1 MDSVTKSVLDKY
13 LDRAVAG
20 KNKYGTDMDRNDLNV
35 VQWLQH
41 LQEEMMDATLTLKN
55 YYKNRRS
62 MSEFTKSINDEGME
76 MMNRMWQLFQPL
88 NNMWQRVLKDPSKK
102 ENYFWTD
109 EELLTIK
116 HTAEAFVS
124 GDKSGK

>member
-41 LQEEMMDATLTLKN
+41 LQEEMMDATLYVEKLLQEQEKHERV
-55 YYKNRRS
+55 YKVN
-62 MSEFTKSINDEGME
+62 
-76 MMNRMWQLFQPL
+76 
-88 NNMWQRVLKDPSKK
+88 
-102 ENYFWTD
+102 
-109 EELLTIK
+109 
-116 HTAEAFVS
+116 
-124 GDKSGK
+124 

>member
-41 LQEEMMDATLTLKN
+41 LQEEMMDATLYIEKLLQEQEN
-55 YYKNRRS
+55 HERVYKVN
-62 MSEFTKSINDEGME
+62 
-76 MMNRMWQLFQPL
+76 
-88 NNMWQRVLKDPSKK
+88 
-102 ENYFWTD
+102 
-109 EELLTIK
+109 
-116 HTAEAFVS
+116 
-124 GDKSGK
+124 

>member
-41 LQEEMMDATLTLKN
+41 LQEEMMDATLYIEKLLHEQEKHERV
-55 YYKNRRS
+55 YKVN
-62 MSEFTKSINDEGME
+62 
-76 MMNRMWQLFQPL
+76 
-88 NNMWQRVLKDPSKK
+88 
-102 ENYFWTD
+102 
-109 EELLTIK
+109 
-116 HTAEAFVS
+116 
-124 GDKSGK
+124 